1 MRGIIN
7 NHELEK
13 HFNTKHKDLV
23 QQGIEFSNGEWTASN
38 KVANVVAMFCFTHS
52 THVPHITKEARDKLK
67 GREYFKDEYKDDD
80 EEDESLFD
88 K

>member
-1 MRGIIN
+1 MKLVN
-7 NHELEK
+7 NQAELEK

-23 QQGIEFSNGEWTASN
+23 AQGIKYSDGQWTCTN

-52 THVPHITKEARDKLK
+52 SATPHIAKVVRDKLK
-67 GREYFKDEYKDDD
+67 GREYFSEE

-88 K
+88 KI